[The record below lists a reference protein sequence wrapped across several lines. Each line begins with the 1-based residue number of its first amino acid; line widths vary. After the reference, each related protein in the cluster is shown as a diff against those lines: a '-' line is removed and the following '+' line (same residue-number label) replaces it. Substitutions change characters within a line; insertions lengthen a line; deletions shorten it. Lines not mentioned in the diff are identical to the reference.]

1 MRTEL
6 AIQTSAQNLE
16 PYTIRRLGLND
27 LEILADLET
36 RASDYSVFMT
46 GIAPRADDV
55 RALFETHH
63 YDQVFVFG
71 VFAEHELV
79 GVLQIFNLEVHT
91 DFLGL
96 LLIDPVHRQAGLGSG
111 VFETYK
117 IWATSRGVKQIFLTV
132 PLENTVFQFWFDLGF
147 EPTSSDPIAVG
158 FGVKTQVM
166 QEMRL
171 ELVDLSSGQQ

>member
-1 MRTEL
+1 VQTEL
-6 AIQTSAQNLE
+6 SIAQHLE
-16 PYTIRRLGLND
+16 LYTIRQLSLVD

-46 GIAPRADDV
+46 GIEPRADDV

-71 VFAEHELV
+71 VFLEFELV
-79 GVLQIFNLEVHT
+79 GVLQVFNLEIHT

-96 LLIDPVHRQAGLGSG
+96 LLIDPAHRKAGLGTQ

-117 IWATSRGVKQIFLTV
+117 TWAANRGVKQIFLTI
-132 PLENTVFQFWFDLGF
+132 PLENTVFRFWFDLGF
-147 EPTSSDPIAVG
+147 EPTSSDPIAIS
-158 FGVKTQVM
+158 FGLKTQVM

-171 ELVDLSSGQQ
+171 ELLIDLNSG